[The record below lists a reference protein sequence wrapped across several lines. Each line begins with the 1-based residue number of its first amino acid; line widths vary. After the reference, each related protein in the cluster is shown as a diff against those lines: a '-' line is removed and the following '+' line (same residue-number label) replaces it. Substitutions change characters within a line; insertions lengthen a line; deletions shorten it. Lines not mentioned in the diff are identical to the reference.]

1 MVSLTCS
8 NLPFCL
14 IRLESGYEAVLPTS
28 LSGERFLEMFSS
40 HNDPFTKIK
49 PDRVY
54 DVKVP
59 AAHPIY
65 ENFRVKA
72 FATLLTAVHT
82 DMQLEAL
89 GELMYQVSA
98 FACLS
103 AVNL

>member
-65 ENFRVKA
+65 ENFRVKVLDSK
-72 FATLLTAVHT
+72 T
-82 DMQLEAL
+82 E
-89 GELMYQVSA
+89 
-98 FACLS
+98 
-103 AVNL
+103 